1 VKPTVGV
8 TEAAPEVGDGTTH
21 VNGHRNV
28 KADVDGETR
37 GRGPTFGGHGSPGVT
52 GVDGRDD
59 TRGEGTL
66 GNKRAIDAAD
76 GGSTAGGTEAPGA
89 K

>member
-1 VKPTVGV
+1 VA
-8 TEAAPEVGDGTTH
+8 EAAPEVRDGTTH
-21 VNGHRNV
+21 FTGRRNV
-28 KADVDGETR
+28 KADADDGIR

-59 TRGEGTL
+59 TRGEETL
-66 GNKRAIDAAD
+66 GNKGAVDGAD
-76 GGSTAGGTEAPGA
+76 GVGGGSTPGGTEGPDA